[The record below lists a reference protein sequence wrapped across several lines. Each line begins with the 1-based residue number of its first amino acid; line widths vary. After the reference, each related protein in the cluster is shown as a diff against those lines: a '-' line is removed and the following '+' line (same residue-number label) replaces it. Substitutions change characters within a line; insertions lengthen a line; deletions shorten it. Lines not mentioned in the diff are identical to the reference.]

1 MFGTS
6 SIRLLVID
14 DYEPWRRFVGTTF
27 EKYPELQ
34 IIGEASDGLEAV
46 QKAQDLLPDL
56 ILMDIGLPRL
66 GGIEA
71 AVRIHQLVPSVKI
84 LFISQNS
91 DADVVEAALSNGA
104 SGYLLKTEA
113 SRELLVAINT
123 VIRGETFISERLRSQ
138 SSE

>member
-6 SIRLLVID
+6 PIRLLIVD
-14 DYEPWRRFVGTTF
+14 DYAPWRRFVGTTF

-56 ILMDIGLPRL
+56 ILLDIGLPRL

-71 AVRIHQLVPSVKI
+71 AARIHQLVPSAKI
-84 LFISQNS
+84 LFISQYS
-91 DADVVEAALSNGA
+91 DLDVVEMALGNGA
-104 SGYLLKTEA
+104 SGYVLKIKA
-113 SRELLVAINT
+113 GHELLVAIET